1 MGDLKTSFKKYRKM
15 SKELNVFKTPPDA
28 NKIGVLRRK
37 RKVKVLEE
45 DEYVEKVEKIIE
57 RDFFPELDKHK
68 ARSDYID
75 AADRNDT
82 NQMQRLRERFSTGRS
97 RLESPATFDTLD
109 KFLSKHTSE
118 DNESFNDLMEDQQ
131 KELER
136 TH

>member
-1 MGDLKTSFKKYRKM
+1 M
-15 SKELNVFKTPPDA
+15 SKELNVFKAPPDA

-97 RLESPATFDTLD
+97 RLESPATFDTPEI
-109 KFLSKHTSE
+109 SK
-118 DNESFNDLMEDQQ
+118 DNEDSRNQTVSSLTSLLKGAIFLNH
-131 KELER
+131 ER
-136 TH
+136 THEFIIE

>member
-1 MGDLKTSFKKYRKM
+1 M
-15 SKELNVFKTPPDA
+15 SKEIKYQFVTPSKAFSSLTPSAQAKTPKSKEVAVFKPPPDA
-28 NKIGVLRRK
+28 NSIGVLKRK

-57 RDFFPELDKHK
+57 RDFFPELDKHR

-97 RLESPATFDTLD
+97 RLESPATFDTPEIP
-109 KFLSKHTSE
+109 K
-118 DNESFNDLMEDQQ
+118 DNEDTRNQAVS
-131 KELER
+131 
-136 TH
+136 

>member
-1 MGDLKTSFKKYRKM
+1 M
-15 SKELNVFKTPPDA
+15 SKELNVFKAPPDA

-97 RLESPATFDTLD
+97 RLESPATFDTPEIP
-109 KFLSKHTSE
+109 K
-118 DNESFNDLMEDQQ
+118 DNEDSRNQTVSSLTS
-131 KELER
+131 LS
-136 TH
+136 T